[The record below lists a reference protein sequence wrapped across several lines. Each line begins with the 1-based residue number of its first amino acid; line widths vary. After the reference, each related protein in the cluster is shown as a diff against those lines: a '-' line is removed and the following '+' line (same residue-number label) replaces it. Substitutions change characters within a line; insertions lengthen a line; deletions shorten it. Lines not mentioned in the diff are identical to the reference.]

1 MSNLTTWTGG
11 CHCGR
16 VRYEVETDLARL
28 VSCNCSICQKRGS
41 ILTFVPAE
49 SFTLISGGD
58 DLTDYLFAGKTIHH
72 LFCSTCG
79 VASFARGEKGSSGP
93 MVAVNVRC
101 LDGVDATDLKPSMFD
116 GRSL

>member
-1 MSNLTTWTGG
+1 MTSKHTGG

-16 VRYEVETDLARL
+16 VRYEVEADIDQVL
-28 VSCNCSICQKRGS
+28 SCNCSICQKRGALLS
-41 ILTFVPAE
+41 FVPE
-49 SFTLISGGD
+49 PQFSLISGED
-58 DLTDYLFAGKTIHH
+58 DLTDYQFNQKIIHH

-79 VASFARGEKGSSGP
+79 VASFARGVAPDGSA

-101 LDGVDATDLKPSMFD
+101 LDDVDPASLTVQPFD